1 MGVTLAQ
8 RSTSSKRRPARGTP
22 ALAAPRKNQLQGEPG
37 MGGDCC
43 VVLGLSATAD
53 APPPTSAHELVSA
66 KLVGEV
72 CRRKFSRSRAPGHWQ
87 RGRWLGVAALAVLAV
102 ATIAALSGTLADTLR
117 PEPPEEQTRLR
128 VSDKLRACKMG
139 WSFSCTQDNETCRR
153 WKRAFHWVDI
163 APFVR
168 QPVVREQSHGDGA
181 TDAGSF
187 VANSLPRHG
196 DDSSKRLV
204 ESVLRALASITLS
217 KKKYCNADCKGS
229 ALFTDPCSICR
240 GLGTWRDSTT
250 LALTSSFPGP
260 LSRAA
265 THVARPDA
273 SERTDASSGTCNRTS
288 HMMERPHTTP

>member
-1 MGVTLAQ
+1 
-8 RSTSSKRRPARGTP
+8 
-22 ALAAPRKNQLQGEPG
+22 

-43 VVLGLSATAD
+43 VALGLNAIAD
-53 APPPTSAHELVSA
+53 APPSTSAHELASA

-72 CRRKFSRSRAPGHWQ
+72 CRRKFSKGRAPAHGQ
-87 RGRWLGVAALAVLAV
+87 RGRWRGVAALSVLAV
-102 ATIAALSGTLADTLR
+102 ATIVALSGALADTLR
-117 PEPPEEQTRLR
+117 PQPPEEQTRLR
-128 VSDKLRACKMG
+128 IGDKLRACKMG

-163 APFVR
+163 APFV
-168 QPVVREQSHGDGA
+168 QPVVREQPHGDGA

-217 KKKYCNADCKGS
+217 KKKYCDADCKGS
-229 ALFTDPCSICR
+229 AFSTDPCSICR

-260 LSRAA
+260 TTHASA
-265 THVARPDA
+265 TCDKLG
-273 SERTDASSGTCNRTS
+273 RTDASSGTCNRTS
-288 HMMERPHTTP
+288 HMMARLHTTP